1 MILLLQTGSAPPT
14 SEHDYAQ
21 LFGQAL
27 GLEPVLAD
35 ARLGEF
41 PEGDWDGVVITG
53 SAFSTY
59 EELDWIAGAEEYL
72 RRLAARGVPLY
83 GVCFGHQLLAQA
95 FGGKVEPCPAGWEL
109 GTCQVELNELG
120 QKDPLFEAL
129 PSRLSVQQSHAD
141 VVTVLPE
148 GAEVLAGNAHWGV
161 QAFRLGRHIWGTQF
175 HPEFTPATMAAAVER
190 VVPLLGADDEYK
202 QQLLRNIES
211 TSSGCLANFARHI
224 LSRSQPVSPGQSEPH
239 SPGR

>member
-14 SEHDYAQ
+14 SEQDYAQ

-27 GLEPVLAD
+27 GVEPVLAD

-41 PEGDWDGVVITG
+41 PEGDWAGVVITG

-59 EELDWIAGAEEYL
+59 EELDWIAEAEEYL

-95 FGGKVEPCPAGWEL
+95 FGGRVERCPGGWEL
-109 GTCQVELNELG
+109 GTCRVELNELG
-120 QKDPLFEAL
+120 RKDPLFQGL
-129 PSRLSVQQSHAD
+129 PVSMTVQQSHAD

-148 GAEVLAGNAHWGV
+148 RAEVLASNAHWGV
-161 QAFRLGRHIWGTQF
+161 QAFRLGGRIWATQF
-175 HPEFTPATMAAAVER
+175 HPEFTAATMAAAVER
-190 VVPLLGADDEYK
+190 VAPLMGADDEHK
-202 QQLLRNIES
+202 QRLLDGIES
-211 TSSGCLANFARHI
+211 TSGGCLANFAR
-224 LSRSQPVSPGQSEPH
+224 LVGSAGGFRTKS
-239 SPGR
+239 

>member
-27 GLEPVLAD
+27 GVEPVLAD

-41 PEGDWDGVVITG
+41 PEGNWAGVVITG

-59 EELDWIAGAEEYL
+59 EELDWIARTEEYL
-72 RRLAARGVPLY
+72 RGLAARGVPLY

-95 FGGKVEPCPAGWEL
+95 FGGKVERCPQGWEL
-109 GTCQVELNELG
+109 GTCEVELNELG
-120 QKDPLFEAL
+120 RQDPLFESMPVNL
-129 PSRLSVQQSHAD
+129 RVQQSHGD

-148 GAEVLAGNAHWGV
+148 GAEVLAFNAHWGV
-161 QAFRLGRHIWGTQF
+161 QAFRMGTQIWGTQF
-175 HPEFTPATMAAAVER
+175 HPEFTAATMAAAVER
-190 VVPLLGADDEYK
+190 VAALLEADEETR
-202 QQLLRNIES
+202 QRLLDGIET
-211 TSSGCLANFARHI
+211 TSSGCLANFAR
-224 LSRSQPVSPGQSEPH
+224 LVGGFGLKS
-239 SPGR
+239 

>member
-27 GLEPVLAD
+27 GVEPVLAD

-41 PEGDWDGVVITG
+41 PEGDWAGVVITG

-59 EELDWIAGAEEYL
+59 EELDWIAGAEDYL

-95 FGGKVEPCPAGWEL
+95 FGGRVERCPGGWEL
-109 GTCQVELNELG
+109 GTCRVELNELG
-120 QKDPLFEAL
+120 RQDPLFADL
-129 PSRLSVQQSHAD
+129 PASLSVQQSHAD

-148 GAEVLAGNAHWGV
+148 GAQVLASNPHWGV
-161 QAFRLGRHIWGTQF
+161 QAFRLGERIWGTQF
-175 HPEFTPATMAAAVER
+175 HPEFTAATMAAAVER
-190 VVPLLGADDEYK
+190 VAPLIEADEEQK
-202 QQLLRNIES
+202 HRLLSTIET
-211 TSSGCLANFARHI
+211 TSGGCLANFAR
-224 LSRSQPVSPGQSEPH
+224 LV
-239 SPGR
+239 GRGV